1 MAKNY
6 IVRKLSEV
14 EEDRST
20 CGFRKRLITR
30 EDTEV
35 GSVSYLNISD
45 AQKHY
50 HKQTSEFYYV
60 VRGSGIMELNDDKAE
75 ISEGVT
81 VFIPPGV
88 RHRVIGDVAT
98 LVICIPAFEKE
109 DQFYD

>member
-1 MAKNY
+1 MTKNY
-6 IVRKLSEV
+6 IIRKLSEV

-30 EDTEV
+30 EDTV
-35 GSVSYLNISD
+35 VASISYLNISH

-50 HKQTSEFYYV
+50 HKETSEFYYV
-60 VRGSGIMELNDDKAE
+60 VRGSGVMELNDERSE

-88 RHRVIGDVAT
+88 RHRVTGDVET
-98 LVICIPAFEKE
+98 LVICIPAFKKE